1 MALNEYILRGERD
14 SVVLSAEAVRRLLRS
29 GSGDAALCYLAVAAK
44 MPDTL
49 NISPDRAEKAFAMLE
64 AMELVAKKDSAPAP
78 VSPSVH
84 RIPEQE
90 APRAEYTNADLLH
103 ALEGGEFRG
112 LSAAVDNALGKK
124 LTTPDQKLLL
134 GLYDDLG
141 LSADVIFL
149 LVNYC
154 IERSAALYGP
164 GRKPTMRQIE
174 REGYSW
180 VRMCL
185 MDQDS
190 ASAYIRRM
198 QSRREALPRMMR
210 LLGLGDRRP
219 SASEEKYLSAWIEMG
234 FEDAVVELALDKTML
249 KCKELKW
256 PYMNK
261 ILTTW
266 HEKGLK
272 TLKAVEDGDRPVP
285 RPAPAGTALNG
296 PGQEDMERMEKI
308 LRRMK
313 EDSNGKGE
321 N

>member
-1 MALNEYILRGERD
+1 MILNNYILRGEKD
-14 SVVLSAEAVRRLLRS
+14 SVVLSTEAIRRLLRC
-29 GSGDAALCYLAVAAK
+29 GNGDAALCYLAVAAK
-44 MPDTL
+44 ITDGVNLP
-49 NISPDRAEKAFAMLE
+49 PDRVEKAFAALE
-64 AMELVAKKDSAPAP
+64 SMELVTKKNSVP
-78 VSPSVH
+78 VSPPTH
-84 RIPEQE
+84 LPAEQE
-90 APRAEYTNADLLH
+90 APRPEYTNADLLR
-103 ALEGGEFRG
+103 ALEGSEFRG

-154 IERSAALYGP
+154 IERSAALYGA

-174 REGYSW
+174 REGYGW
-180 VRMCL
+180 ARMGL

-198 QSRREALPRMMR
+198 NSRREALPRMMR
-210 LLGLGDRRP
+210 LLGLGERRP
-219 SASEEKYLSAWIEMG
+219 SASEEKYLSAWIDMG
-234 FEDAVVELALDKTML
+234 FEDAVIELALDKTML

-266 HEKGLK
+266 HTKGFK
-272 TLKAVEDGDRPVP
+272 TLKAVEEGDRPVP
-285 RPAPAGTALNG
+285 RPAPAGPAGDG

-313 EDSNGKGE
+313 EEHNGKGE
-321 N
+321 M

>member
-1 MALNEYILRGERD
+1 MNKYILRGERD
-14 SVVLSAEAVRRLLRS
+14 SIVLSTEAVRRLLGCGNS
-29 GSGDAALCYLAVAAK
+29 DAAVCYLAVASR
-44 MPDTL
+44 MTEGL
-49 NISPDRAEKAFAMLE
+49 NLSPDRVEKAFAALE
-64 AMELVAKKDSAPAP
+64 AMELVTKKDSAVPPAVHQP
-78 VSPSVH
+78 V
-84 RIPEQE
+84 EQE

-103 ALEGGEFRG
+103 ALEGSEFLG
-112 LSAAVDNALGKK
+112 LSAAVDHALGKK

-149 LVNYC
+149 LVNFC
-154 IERSAALYGP
+154 IERSATLYGP

-180 VRMCL
+180 ARMGL

-190 ASAYIRRM
+190 ASAYIRRI
-198 QSRREALPRMMR
+198 QGRLQALPRMMR

-219 SASEEKYLSAWIEMG
+219 SASEEKYLSAWIDMG
-234 FEDAVVELALDKTML
+234 FEDAVIELALDKTML

-266 HEKGLK
+266 HNKGLK
-272 TLKAVEDGDRPVP
+272 TLQAVEEGDRPVP
-285 RPAPAGTALNG
+285 RPAPAGPVEIG
-296 PGQEDMERMEKI
+296 PGPEDMERMEKI
-308 LRRMK
+308 LRRMR
-313 EDSNGKGE
+313 EENNGKGE
-321 N
+321 M

>member
-1 MALNEYILRGERD
+1 MNEYILRGERD
-14 SVVLSAEAVRRLLRS
+14 SVVLSAEAIRRLLRS
-29 GSGDAALCYLAVAAK
+29 GNGDAALCYLAVAAK
-44 MPDTL
+44 ITDGVNL
-49 NISPDRAEKAFAMLE
+49 SPERVEKAFAALT
-64 AMELVAKKDSAPAP
+64 AMELVSKRDGTATPP
-78 VSPSVH
+78 TVH
-84 RIPEQE
+84 RPVEQE
-90 APRAEYTNADLLH
+90 APRPEYTNADLLR

-141 LSADVIFL
+141 LGADVIFL
-149 LVNYC
+149 LVNFC

-174 REGYSW
+174 REGYGW
-180 VRMCL
+180 ARMGL

-198 QSRREALPRMMR
+198 NIRREAMPRMMR

-219 SASEEKYLSAWIEMG
+219 SASEEKYLSAWIDMG
-234 FEDAVVELALDKTML
+234 FEDGVIELALDKTML

-266 HEKGLK
+266 NEKGFR
-272 TLKAVEDGDRPVP
+272 TLKAVEEGDRPAP
-285 RPAPAGTALNG
+285 RTAPAGPAGDG

-313 EDSNGKGE
+313 EDLDGKGE
-321 N
+321 M

>member
-1 MALNEYILRGERD
+1 MALNKYILCGERD
-14 SVVLSAEAVRRLLRS
+14 SVVLPAEAVRRLLRS
-29 GSGDAALCYLAVAAK
+29 GNSDAALCYLAVAAK
-44 MPDTL
+44 MPEL
-49 NISPDRAEKAFAMLE
+49 LSMPADRAEKTFAWLE
-64 AMELVAKKDSAPAP
+64 SMDLVTKNDSP
-78 VSPSVH
+78 VPPVVH
-84 RIPEQE
+84 QTAEQE

-112 LSAAVDNALGKK
+112 LSTAVDNALGKK

-141 LSADVIFL
+141 LGADVIFL

-180 VRMCL
+180 ARMGL

-190 ASAYIRRM
+190 ASAYIRQM
-198 QSRREALPRMMR
+198 NSRREALPKMMR

-219 SASEEKYLSAWIEMG
+219 SASEEKYLSAWIDMG

-266 HEKGLK
+266 HTKGLK
-272 TLKAVEDGDRPVP
+272 TLKAVEEGDRPVP
-285 RPAPAGTALNG
+285 RPAPTGDG

-313 EDSNGKGE
+313 EESNGKGGM
-321 N
+321 